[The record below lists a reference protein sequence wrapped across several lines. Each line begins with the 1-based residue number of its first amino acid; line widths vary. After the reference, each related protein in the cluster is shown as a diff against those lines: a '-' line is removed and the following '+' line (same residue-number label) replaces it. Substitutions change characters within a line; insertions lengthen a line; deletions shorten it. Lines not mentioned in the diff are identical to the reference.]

1 MRKLNQRLHFFRVLP
16 VLLTIFFLQTML
28 IVQAQQRQISGTV
41 TDGKGSPVASATV
54 AVKGGKASTL
64 TADNGSFTI
73 SAKDGDVLV
82 FTDKVDT
89 PNGELVISFRYELED
104 SGRRLRATERL
115 RGGGR
120 EQDNVWVFDRGTP

>member
-1 MRKLNQRLHFFRVLP
+1 MSKPDFSGHWILNV
-16 VLLTIFFLQTML
+16 
-28 IVQAQQRQISGTV
+28 G
-41 TDGKGSPVASATV
+41 
-54 AVKGGKASTL
+54 ASTL
-64 TADNGSFTI
+64 SPIVAPAVQSGFVRMEHHEPTI
-73 SAKDGDVLV
+73 AVHLSITMDGKPIEFRFERASEWDGDVLV